1 MQYTNY
7 NLEQKVLKLKLLRN
21 HESNVPCSNTIIYF
35 AQASSIM
42 LVTNQNASLKP
53 VSYLNFH
60 EDKDLACTEC
70 DCEFLGHYPS

>member
-35 AQASSIM
+35 AQASKQ
-42 LVTNQNASLKP
+42 VKAV
-53 VSYLNFH
+53 VS
-60 EDKDLACTEC
+60 
-70 DCEFLGHYPS
+70 